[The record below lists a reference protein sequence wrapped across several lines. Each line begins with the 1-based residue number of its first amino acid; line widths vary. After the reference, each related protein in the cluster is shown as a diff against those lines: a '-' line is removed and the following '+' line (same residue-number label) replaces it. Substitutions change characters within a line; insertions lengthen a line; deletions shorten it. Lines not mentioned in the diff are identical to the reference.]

1 MDRHGKNGKDRNDGK
16 DRKDR
21 KHRKKRQGPSARKRF
36 GQHFLESV
44 WVGKLIDLINPQPD
58 DIVLEIGPGRG
69 ALTLPLAARAGR
81 VVAVE
86 IDRDLA
92 AEIRPRLPANALL
105 LCADVLAVDLKAL
118 FEREIPGS
126 TRLRVVGNLPYNVA
140 APILFRLLAFQR
152 SLGHLT
158 DATITL
164 QQEVADRLLA
174 EPGTGEYGVLTIL
187 VRMQADVTRL
197 LTLPPGAFR
206 PAPAI
211 TSTVVRMTFRSPLIM
226 LRDLPGFEVLVKG
239 IFTRRRK
246 TILNALKP
254 MAEAAGASASDALAA
269 VGIDS
274 VRRPETLE
282 VAELAALADF
292 LAAVRK

>member
-1 MDRHGKNGKDRNDGK
+1 MGKMGRHGKDGE
-16 DRKDR
+16 DGE
-21 KHRKKRQGPSARKRF
+21 KRQGPSARKRF

-44 WVGKLIDLINPQPD
+44 WVRKLIDLINPQPD
-58 DIVLEIGPGRG
+58 DTFLEIGPGRG

-92 AEIRPRLPANALL
+92 AELGPRLPANALL

-118 FEREIPGS
+118 LEREIPGA
-126 TRLRVVGNLPYNVA
+126 TQLRVVGNLPYNVA
-140 APILFRLLAFQR
+140 APILFRLLAFRR
-152 SLGHLT
+152 SLGRLT
-158 DATITL
+158 DATIML

-174 EPGTGEYGVLTIL
+174 EAGTGEYGVLTIL
-187 VRMQADVTRL
+187 VRMQADVTRV
-197 LTLPPGAFR
+197 LTVPPGAFR
-206 PAPAI
+206 PAPKI
-211 TSTVVRMTFRSPLIM
+211 TSTVVRLTFRSPLIR
-226 LRDLPGFEVLVKG
+226 LRDSPGFEALVRG
-239 IFTRRRK
+239 IFTKRRK

-254 MAEAAGASASDALAA
+254 MAEAVGVGASEALAT
-269 VGIDS
+269 VGIDP

>member
-1 MDRHGKNGKDRNDGK
+1 MGKMGRDGNEGRKWHGPPR
-16 DRKDR
+16 
-21 KHRKKRQGPSARKRF
+21 RKRF
-36 GQHFLESV
+36 GQHFLEAV
-44 WVGKLIDLINPQPD
+44 WVRKLVDLINPQPGD
-58 DIVLEIGPGRG
+58 TFLEIGPGRG

-92 AEIRPRLPANALL
+92 ADLGPRLPDNALL

-118 FEREIPGS
+118 FEREIPGV
-126 TRLRVVGNLPYNVA
+126 TRLRVAANLPYNVA
-140 APILFRLLAFQR
+140 APILFRLLAYR
-152 SLGHLT
+152 RILGRLT
-158 DATITL
+158 DATIML

-174 EPGTGEYGVLTIL
+174 EAGTGEYGVLTIL

-206 PAPAI
+206 PAPKV
-211 TSTVVRMTFRSPLIM
+211 TSTVVRLTFRSPLIM
-226 LRDLPGFEVLVKG
+226 LRDSPGFEALVRG
-239 IFTRRRK
+239 IFTQRRK

-254 MAEAAGASASDALAA
+254 MAAAIGATASEALAT
-269 VGIDS
+269 VGIDPG
-274 VRRPETLE
+274 RRPGTLE